1 MRGLFLKS
9 LYRANCKEI
18 TNMNNEIQT
27 HFLQL
32 IENKSW
38 KIVKQ
43 ELTNFEPFQ
52 IAEIIGSLPK
62 SDQIVLFRLLSREQ
76 AKETF
81 QHLSYEEQEDIIE
94 SLANNVSKLSTL
106 LNDLD
111 PDDRTAFFE
120 ELPGTM
126 SQRLIQMLSKE
137 ERKIATQLL
146 GYPEESIGRLMTPE
160 YVAVKPHFTVQE
172 ALEYIRRFGRNS
184 ETLNV
189 IYVVDNKWKL
199 IDDIKIREILLAP
212 ADKLISELS
221 DNRFVSFSAY
231 DDQEVAV
238 KVFADHDRVALPV
251 TASDGTLIGIV
262 TVDDVMDVQE
272 QESTE
277 DFQKFGG
284 VAELDLAYTKTS
296 LLEMV
301 KKRSGWLVIL
311 FFGQLFTA
319 TAMAFFEVQL
329 EKALVLA
336 LFIPLIISSGGNSGS
351 QAASIIIRSLALGE
365 LKLKNW
371 WYVMRKEIFTGL
383 LLGSILGIVGFFRI
397 LAWQKAGFYDY
408 GGYWMWLGV
417 TIAFSLIFIVLWGT
431 LAGSMIPFVLKKFRL
446 DPATAS
452 APFVATLVDVTGLM
466 IYFSIAVLFL
476 TGKML

>member
-1 MRGLFLKS
+1 MKS
-9 LYRANCKEI
+9 LYRIYCEEI

-32 IENKSW
+32 IEDKSW
-38 KIVKQ
+38 KNVKQ
-43 ELTNFEPFQ
+43 ELTNIEHFQ

-62 SDQIVLFRLLSREQ
+62 SDQIILFRLLSREQ

-81 QHLSYEEQEDIIE
+81 QHLTHEDQEDIIE
-94 SLANNVSKLSTL
+94 SMANNVHKLSTL

-160 YVAVKPHFTVQE
+160 YVAVRPHFTVQE
-172 ALEYIRRFGRNS
+172 ALEYIRRFGHDS

-212 ADKLISELS
+212 ADKKISELS

-251 TASDGTLIGIV
+251 TASDGTLLGIV

-284 VAELDLAYTKTS
+284 VAELDLSYTKTS
-296 LLEMV
+296 LFEMV
-301 KKRSGWLVIL
+301 KKRSGWLVVL
-311 FFGQLFTA
+311 FFGQLLTA

-371 WYVMRKEIFTGL
+371 WYVMRKELLTGL
-383 LLGSILGIVGFFRI
+383 ILGAI
-397 LAWQKAGFYDY
+397 LGLIGLARVFVWQSSGLYDY
-408 GGYWMWLGV
+408 GMYWIWIGATVSTALV
-417 TIAFSLIFIVLWGT
+417 FIVLWGT
-431 LAGSMIPFVLKKFRL
+431 LAGSMIPFLLKKLKL

-452 APFVATLVDVTGLM
+452 APLVATLVDVTGLI

-476 TGKML
+476 TGKMF